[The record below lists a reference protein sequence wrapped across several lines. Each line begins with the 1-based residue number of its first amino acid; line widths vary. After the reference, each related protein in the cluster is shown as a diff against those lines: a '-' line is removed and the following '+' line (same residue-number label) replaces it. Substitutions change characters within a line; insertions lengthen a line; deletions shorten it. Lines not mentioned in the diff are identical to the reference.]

1 MNIGKLAL
9 LAPIALLCF
18 VPGTL
23 ARTSPKAPTAA
34 MRQRPLTSTEF
45 TITIR
50 GSRQGV
56 FKGDG
61 RQNEIRG
68 LSYDLEIVSPRD
80 PASGLPTG
88 RVRFNPITITKEW
101 GAASPQILA
110 ALATNEL
117 LPAVQLTF
125 TSTNI
130 EGRSVVDHVITLTDA
145 NVVDVHHH
153 PVAGLKDSTTDKFQ
167 LEDISFSYRKIEV
180 TDKTTNTTFVG
191 DNSGNQP

>member
-1 MNIGKLAL
+1 MKIGKLSL

-23 ARTSPKAPTAA
+23 ARTSPKAPAA
-34 MRQRPLTSTEF
+34 TMRQRPLTSTEF

-61 RQNEIRG
+61 RPNEIRG
-68 LSYDLEIVSPRD
+68 LSYDLDILSPRD
-80 PASGLPTG
+80 PQSGMPTG
-88 RVRFNPITITKEW
+88 KVRFQPLTITKQF
-101 GAASPQILA
+101 GAASPQILT
-110 ALATNEL
+110 ALENNEL

-125 TSTNI
+125 SSVNVD
-130 EGRSVVDHVITLTDA
+130 GVAVVDHVITLTDA
-145 NVVDVHHH
+145 NVIEVHHH

-167 LEDISFSYRKIEV
+167 LEDVSFTYRKIEV
-180 TDKTTNTTFVG
+180 TDNVANTTFVG
-191 DNSGNQP
+191 GSAANQP

>member
-1 MNIGKLAL
+1 MKIGNLGL

-34 MRQRPLTSTEF
+34 LRQRPLTSTEF

-61 RQNEIRG
+61 RRNEIRG

-110 ALATNEL
+110 ALVTNEL

-167 LEDISFSYRKIEV
+167 LEDISFNYRKIEV
-180 TDKTTNTTFVG
+180 TDKTANTTFVG
-191 DNSGNQP
+191 DTSGNQP

>member
-1 MNIGKLAL
+1 MRIGKLSL

-23 ARTSPKAPTAA
+23 ARTSPKTPAAA
-34 MRQRPLTSTEF
+34 MRQQPVTSTEF

-50 GSRQGV
+50 GSKQGV

-80 PASGLPTG
+80 PQSGLPTG
-88 RVRFNPITITKEW
+88 RVQFHPFTITKQF
-101 GAASPQILA
+101 GAASPQILS
-110 ALATNEL
+110 ALASNEL

-125 TSTNI
+125 FSANNQGET
-130 EGRSVVDHVITLTDA
+130 VVNHVITLTDA
-145 NVVDVHHH
+145 TISEVHHH
-153 PVAGLKDSTTDKFQ
+153 PVTGLKDSTTDKFQ
-167 LEDISFSYRKIEV
+167 LEDVSFTYRKIEV
-180 TDKTTNTTFVG
+180 TDKAGNTTFVG
-191 DNSGNQP
+191 DNSPNQP

>member
-1 MNIGKLAL
+1 MRIGKLSL

-23 ARTSPKAPTAA
+23 ARTSPKAPAAA

-50 GSRQGV
+50 GSKQGV

-68 LSYDLEIVSPRD
+68 LSYDLDVVSPRD

-88 RVRFNPITITKEW
+88 RVQFHPITITKEW

-125 TSTNI
+125 NSTNI
-130 EGRSVVDHVITLTDA
+130 EGRTVVDHVITLTDA
-145 NVVDVHHH
+145 NVVEAHHH

-167 LEDISFSYRKIEV
+167 LEDVSFTYRKIEV
-180 TDKTTNTTFVG
+180 TDKTSNTTFVG
-191 DNSGNQP
+191 DNSGHLP